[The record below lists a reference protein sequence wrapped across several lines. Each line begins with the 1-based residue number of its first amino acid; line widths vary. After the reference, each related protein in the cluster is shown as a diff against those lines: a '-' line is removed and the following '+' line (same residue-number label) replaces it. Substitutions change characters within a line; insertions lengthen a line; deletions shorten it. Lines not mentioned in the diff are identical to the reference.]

1 MENMLREKLKAHK
14 IKYKLSDYE
23 IALDSDVSQ
32 DTVRRFILNDGK
44 FKPRT
49 VLKIS
54 NYLKNYLT
62 AEQKL
67 EAAKLDVQGLIG
79 RNERFENAIKK
90 ILAEA
95 DQILSNDF
103 IFSRAV
109 SNIKTICN
117 EVLK

>member
-23 IALDSDVSQ
+23 IALDTGVSQ
-32 DTVRRFILNDGK
+32 DTIRRFILNDGN
-44 FKPRT
+44 FKART
-49 VLKIS
+49 ISKIS

-67 EAAKLDVQGLIG
+67 EAAKLDVQSLIG
-79 RNERFENAIKK
+79 CNARLENAIKK
-90 ILAEA
+90 ILVEA
-95 DQILSNDF
+95 DHMLSNDF
-103 IFSRAV
+103 IFSRTV
-109 SNIKTICN
+109 SNIKAICN